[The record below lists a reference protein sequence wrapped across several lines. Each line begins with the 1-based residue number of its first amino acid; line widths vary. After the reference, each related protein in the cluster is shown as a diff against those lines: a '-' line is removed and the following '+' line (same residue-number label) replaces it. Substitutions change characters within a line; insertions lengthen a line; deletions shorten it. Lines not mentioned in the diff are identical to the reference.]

1 MLIKQKNTL
10 SLSQINMW
18 ILNDVNLKGKN
29 PKIHIKRLNTTKKS

>member
-1 MLIKQKNTL
+1 MLIKQKNT
-10 SLSQINMW
+10 LSQINMW